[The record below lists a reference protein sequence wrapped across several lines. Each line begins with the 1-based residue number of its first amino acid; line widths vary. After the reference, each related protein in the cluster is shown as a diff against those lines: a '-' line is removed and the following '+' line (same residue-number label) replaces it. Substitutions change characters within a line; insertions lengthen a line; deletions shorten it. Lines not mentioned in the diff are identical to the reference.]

1 MTRSSSVIA
10 LFLLLYVGLA
20 LASPHADATVVVDP
34 AAAASN
40 DIEIIA
46 EVEGT
51 ACDSSGTDDNSIGS
65 AIDITD
71 SATIAGTYT
80 MVSMTDFVGES
91 FGSPNRTIPAGEPTS
106 VTLNDDDLGEISVTI
121 QVDGTFVFTR
131 TTYNVAFNIAMTLEG
146 FGNFSDSTTDAGTYT
161 VSGGQMSIMS
171 NDPGSGETGP
181 EVFTISADGN
191 RLTMSDEESRFV
203 LEKQ

>member
-1 MTRSSSVIA
+1 VLSSLHLHYKHLMQHRFTRMILA
-10 LFLLLYVGLA
+10 LLFLSLPL
-20 LASPHADATVVVDP
+20 
-34 AAAASN
+34 
-40 DIEIIA
+40 
-46 EVEGT
+46 T
-51 ACDSSGTDDNSIGS
+51 ACDSGGTDDAGGGSSGS

-71 SATIAGTYT
+71 TATIAGTYS
-80 MVSMTDFVGES
+80 MVSMTDLVGES
-91 FGSPNRTIPAGEPTS
+91 FGSPNLTIPAGEPTS
-106 VTLNDDDLGEISVTI
+106 VTLNDGDLGEINATV

-131 TTYNVAFNIAMTLEG
+131 TTYDVTFSIAMSIEG

-171 NDPGSGETGP
+171 NDPDSGETVS

-191 RLTMSDEESRFV
+191 RLTMSDDESRFV